1 MRGESNMNSY
11 KTLAVLL
18 GSAGVAMLAACSSK
32 PTATEANFGASV
44 RQMIEAQTHDP
55 STLTAPSTET
65 VDGGDGRRL
74 EAVLETYRTDVAK
87 PAAVNDDIVI
97 SVDGQR

>member
-1 MRGESNMNSY
+1 MNVNSS

-18 GSAGVAMLAACSSK
+18 GSASVALLAACANK
-32 PTATEANFGASV
+32 QTATEANFGASV
-44 RQMIEAQTHDP
+44 RQMIEAQTYDP

-65 VDGGDGRRL
+65 IDSGDGRRL
-74 EAVLETYRTDVAK
+74 EAVLESYRTDVAK
-87 PAAVNDDIVI
+87 PAAVNEDINI